1 MSARTPGRWLVLAAA
16 AAVLPGAAA
25 AQHVTDSAWAPAYRG
40 FRAGVSYRAFA
51 ERARALQ
58 ASAQAPLVCRT
69 SRRTARLMECAVVI
83 RDPTDS
89 VAFRL
94 AAHFIEGR
102 AGFIS
107 LGDSGG
113 AELVERLQAETRA
126 VYGDPTAVA
135 RGTWEWSN
143 GRRFVRLNWRGRGSA
158 RWAFVTLTDLD
169 VLEGI
174 APYVTRTPG
183 R

>member
-1 MSARTPGRWLVLAAA
+1 MDSRVAWQCAVFVTAC
-16 AAVLPGAAA
+16 AVLPVAGD
-25 AQHVTDSAWAPAYRG
+25 AQQAIDSTWVPAYRG
-40 FRAGVSYRAFA
+40 FRAGVSYRGFA

-89 VAFRL
+89 AAFHL

-113 AELVERLQAETRA
+113 VDLVERLQAETRA
-126 VYGDPTAVA
+126 AFGDPTAVA
-135 RGTWEWSN
+135 RGTWEWRG
-143 GRRFVRLNWRGRGSA
+143 GRRFLRLNWRGRGSA
-158 RWAFVTLTDLD
+158 RWVYVTLTDLD

-174 APYVTRTPG
+174 ATYVPRSPD